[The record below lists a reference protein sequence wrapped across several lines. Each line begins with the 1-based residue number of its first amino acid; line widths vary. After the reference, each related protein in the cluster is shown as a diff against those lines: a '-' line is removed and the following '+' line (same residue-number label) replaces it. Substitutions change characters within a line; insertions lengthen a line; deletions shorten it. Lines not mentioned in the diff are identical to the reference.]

1 MTAAPMI
8 VAVWQGPSPDGNIA
22 RAFDTVARMLTA
34 AAAAG
39 AQVLVFPE
47 LYLPGYNHAGL
58 AALAQPAGGAWERR
72 LAALARASGC
82 GLAIGL
88 AEREGET
95 LRNTALV
102 FDGTGHEIARYH
114 KVQLYGPREQAL
126 FTPGDRLCLFD
137 FGGLRCG
144 LMICYDVEFA
154 PLVRANAAAGAQLLI
169 VPTANPV
176 PFHHVPRLTVPA
188 QAVNHGV
195 TIAYAN
201 LCGPEG
207 DLVYS
212 GGSCIVGPDGVS
224 LASAGPGAALLI
236 ADLAPAFAVPADMRS
251 TQLADLRP
259 LDPHSSW

>member
-1 MTAAPMI
+1 MSGAPMI
-8 VAVWQGPSPDGNIA
+8 IAVYQGPSPDGDIA

-34 AAAAG
+34 SAAAG
-39 AQVLVFPE
+39 ARLVVFPE
-47 LYLPGYNHAGL
+47 LYLPGYNHGNIP
-58 AALAQPAGGAWERR
+58 ALAQPAGGGWERR
-72 LAALARASGC
+72 LSGLARAAGC
-82 GLAIGL
+82 GLALGL
-88 AEREGET
+88 AERAGAA

-102 FDGTGHEIARYH
+102 FDGTGHELARYR

-126 FTPGDRLCLFD
+126 FVPGDRLCLFD
-137 FGGLRCG
+137 FDGVRCG
-144 LMICYDVEFA
+144 VMICYDVEFA
-154 PLVRANAAAGAQLLI
+154 PLVRANAAAGATLLI

-201 LCGPEG
+201 LSGPEG

-212 GGSCIVGPDGVS
+212 GGSCIVGPDGVM
-224 LASAGPGAALLI
+224 LASAGPGEALLI
-236 ADLAPAFAVPADMRS
+236 ADLAPAVAVPAAMRS

-259 LDPHSSW
+259 LAPEG

>member
-1 MTAAPMI
+1 MI
-8 VAVWQGPSPDGNIA
+8 VAVYQGPSPDGDIA
-22 RAFDTVARMLTA
+22 AAFEAIARMLAA

-39 AQVLVFPE
+39 ARLVVFPE
-47 LYLPGYNHAGL
+47 LYLPGYNHAGIPV
-58 AALAQPAGGAWERR
+58 LAQSAGGAWERR
-72 LAALARASGC
+72 LADLARTAGC
-82 GLAIGL
+82 ALAIGL
-88 AEREGET
+88 AERDGDV

-102 FDGTGHEIARYH
+102 FDGTGRELARYR

-126 FTPGDRLCLFD
+126 FVPGDRLCLFD
-137 FGGLRCG
+137 LDGIRCG

-154 PLVRANAAAGAQLLI
+154 PLVRANAAAGAALLI

-195 TIAYAN
+195 IIAYAN

-212 GGSCIVGPDGVS
+212 GGSCIVGPDGAM

-236 ADLAPAFAVPADMRS
+236 ADLAPAFAVPAAMRS

-259 LDPHSSW
+259 LTPEG

>member
-1 MTAAPMI
+1 MI
-8 VAVWQGPSPDGNIA
+8 IAVYQGPSPDGDIP
-22 RAFDTVARMLTA
+22 RAFDTISRMLAA

-39 AQVLVFPE
+39 AQIVVFPE
-47 LYLPGYNHAGL
+47 LYLPGYNHGAIP
-58 AALAQPAGGAWERR
+58 ALAQPADGAWEQR
-72 LAALARASGC
+72 LAALARAAGC

-88 AEREGET
+88 AERDGAA
-95 LRNTALV
+95 LRNTAVV
-102 FDGTGHEIARYH
+102 FDGAGREVARYR

-126 FTPGDRLCLFD
+126 FVPGDRLCLFD
-137 FGGLRCG
+137 FGGVRCG

-154 PLVRANAAAGAQLLI
+154 PLVRANAAAGATLLI

-207 DLVYS
+207 DLIYS
-212 GGSCIVGPDGVS
+212 GGSCIVGPDGAT

-236 ADLAPAFAVPADMRS
+236 ADLAPAFAVPAAMRS

-259 LDPHSSW
+259 LAPHSSW